1 MKKMKVSGL
10 IALAL
15 AGTLT
20 FHSCI
25 GSFNLTRNLYSWNND
40 VGDRFVNAL
49 VFFAFVII
57 PVYGVTLFLD
67 GVILNTIE
75 FWSGSNPV
83 SMMEGEVEIQKVSQ
97 NGVTYEI
104 MAVKNK
110 FIATQIEGP
119 QAGESVEFVFNPEEK
134 SWKLVTKDFEKKLV
148 QLNDNATVNL
158 FYPEYTAV
166 VPLDNEI
173 MKAHN

>member
-1 MKKMKVSGL
+1 MKKFRHSFFVAVL
-10 IALAL
+10 L
-15 AGTLT
+15 AGTIT
-20 FHSCI
+20 VQSCI
-25 GSFNLTRNLYSWNND
+25 GSFNLTRNLYSWNNE

-49 VFFAFVII
+49 VFFAFVAI

-67 GVILNTIE
+67 GIILNTIE

-83 SMMEGEVEIQKVSQ
+83 SMEEGDMEIQRVSQ

-110 FIATQIEGP
+110 FVATQIEGP

-134 SWKLVTKDFEKKLV
+134 SWTLVTKDIEKKLV
-148 QLNDNATVNL
+148 QINNDETVNV
-158 FYPEYTAV
+158 FYPEYVA
-166 VPLDNEI
+166 LRKYSDIEKYSRN
-173 MKAHN
+173 